1 MNERTRSL
9 ADQSIGKLL
18 FKLSVPATVGMLV
31 QALYNLTDTI
41 LPYSLD
47 YLEIILYGTI
57 FFAFAMSINN
67 VLRAEG
73 NAKDAMIVMILSG
86 VLNIFLDPV
95 FIFGLHMGVKGAA
108 LATVISQMV
117 GAIYILYYFVSGK
130 SVLALKLKNLKL
142 QYNIVRETIAI
153 GISGFVRQASTSVMV
168 VILNHNLAFYGGDV
182 AIAAFGV
189 INRLMMIIFMPMF
202 GTIQGMQ
209 PIVGFNYGAG
219 NYKRVKDTILLSI
232 KIMTGISI
240 FGFLVLL
247 LFPMQIFGIFTTDQ
261 QLIDSGTFALKI
273 IVLAFPFIGYQIV
286 GSAYYQSI
294 GKARPSMILS
304 LARQVFFLIPPG
316 ADISNILWIDRS
328 LDRVSSG

>member
-1 MNERTRSL
+1 
-9 ADQSIGKLL
+9 
-18 FKLSVPATVGMLV
+18 
-31 QALYNLTDTI
+31 
-41 LPYSLD
+41 
-47 YLEIILYGTI
+47 
-57 FFAFAMSINN
+57 
-67 VLRAEG
+67 
-73 NAKDAMIVMILSG
+73 
-86 VLNIFLDPV
+86 
-95 FIFGLHMGVKGAA
+95 
-108 LATVISQMV
+108 QMV

-247 LFPMQIFGIFTTDQ
+247 LFPMQIFEFFTTDQ

-304 LARQVFFLIPPG
+304 LARQVFFPYTPG